1 MSKEKNA
8 IVWPGMKDDT
18 IVALSTMAGE
28 AAVNIIKISGENSI
42 KIVDKIFAAKSKIK
56 LCDLKTFSLTYGNI
70 IFKNEIIDEVLVSIM
85 RAPGSYTRENVVE
98 INCHG
103 GLIPVNRIL
112 DLILANGAR
121 LAHPGEFT
129 KRAFLNGRIDLSQ
142 VEAISDIISART
154 ENSLRIAANN
164 LSGVLSNEIKRIRKE
179 LLELIIIIEA
189 SIDFIEED
197 LETLPY
203 NDILTLTNQIHIS
216 LTEMIKNEEKG
227 EIIKNGIK
235 IAIVGKPNVGKSS
248 LLNLIAKKE
257 KAIVTSIPGT
267 TRDTIEEIIYLNGIP
282 VILTDTAGIRK
293 SKNVIEKIGVSR
305 SIGEIEKADILIIV
319 IDNSKNLTDDDIG
332 ILDKIKG
339 KKHIV
344 CLNKID
350 VKPKI
355 NKSDLEKY
363 VNKEVIVEVSVLKN
377 KGIERLEEK
386 IKELTIGREKFDLE
400 EKIIIN
406 KRQKVLIS
414 YAKEAVESAINAM
427 DKKMSVEFLS
437 LDLKRALELLG
448 EVTGENI
455 SEEILSGI
463 FNKFCV
469 GK

>member
-1 MSKEKNA
+1 MLKENH
-8 IVWPGMKDDT
+8 IVMGLEMKDDT

-28 AAVNIIKISGENSI
+28 AAVNIIKISGDNSI

-56 LCDLKTFSLTYGNI
+56 LCDLKTYSLSYGNI
-70 IFKNEIIDEVLVSIM
+70 FFNNEIIDEVLVSIM
-85 RAPGSYTRENVVE
+85 RAPGSYTREDVIE

-103 GLIPVNRIL
+103 GLVPVSRIL

-142 VEAISDIISART
+142 VEAISDIIRAKT
-154 ENSLRIAANN
+154 ENSLKIAANN
-164 LSGVLSNEIKRIRKE
+164 LSGALSSEIKTIRKE
-179 LLELIIIIEA
+179 LLDLIINIEA

-203 NDILTLTNQIHIS
+203 DDILTVTKNIS
-216 LTEMIKNEEKG
+216 IRLIEMINNEVKG

-257 KAIVTSIPGT
+257 KAIVTAIPGT
-267 TRDTIEEIIYLNGIP
+267 TRDAIEEIIYLNGIP
-282 VILTDTAGIRK
+282 VILTDTAGIRE

-332 ILDKIKG
+332 ILKKIKG

-363 VNKEVIVEVSVLKN
+363 VSKEAIIEISVLKN

-386 IKELTIGREKFDLE
+386 IRDLTIGREKFDLE

-414 YAKEAVESAINAM
+414 DAREAVASAITAM
-427 DKKMSVEFLS
+427 EKRMSVEFLS
-437 LDLKRALELLG
+437 LDLKRALDLLG

-455 SEEILSGI
+455 SEEILNGI